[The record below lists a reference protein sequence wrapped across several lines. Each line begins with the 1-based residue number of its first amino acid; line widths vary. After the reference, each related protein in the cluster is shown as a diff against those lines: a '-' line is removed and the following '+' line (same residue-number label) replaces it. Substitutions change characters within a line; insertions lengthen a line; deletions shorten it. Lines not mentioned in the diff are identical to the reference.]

1 MSSMRDPTFGK
12 TATAMLAVFLFAGW
26 SRIGAEQPQQFRAV
40 LVHGDAVA
48 RPFLIEEKASARC
61 LWFFTYNFYSQ
72 LEGQPKESDVPTVT
86 LSFLTSEE
94 WAELKAATPELGQ
107 ASPWD
112 AAAFHTRVHLA
123 LPDGQPHVQYQKPY
137 DAGFVSRMQ
146 LQVAAEPYLA
156 RHRIPTRRT
165 KDGTPVVRRF
175 SDSELHA
182 AVAALRAAGLD
193 AMPECTL
200 LGG

>member
-1 MSSMRDPTFGK
+1 MSSMRDPTFGT
-12 TATAMLAVFLFAGW
+12 TATGALAVFLFAGL
-26 SRIGAEQPQQFRAV
+26 SQIGAQRTQQFRAV
-40 LVHGDAVA
+40 LVHGEAVA
-48 RPFLIEEKASARC
+48 RPFLIEEEASAAC

-72 LEGQPKESDVPTVT
+72 LESQPKESGVPTVT
-86 LSFLTSEE
+86 LSFLTREE
-94 WAELKAATPELGQ
+94 WAELKAATLERAH

-123 LPDGQPHVQYQKPY
+123 LPDGQPHVQYQKPR

-146 LQVAAEPYLA
+146 LHTAAEPYLA
-156 RHRIPTRRT
+156 RHSIPTRRT

-193 AMPECTL
+193 AKPECIVM
-200 LGG
+200 GG